1 MDRDRILKGIKEAL
15 EKAKKRNFQESVELA
30 INLKDVDLSNPK
42 NRINEEIILPKGRG
56 KPIKVAVFAGEELAY
71 KAKDVADLVIPGD
84 EISKLGED
92 KKSAKRLASEYDFF
106 LAETTFMPLIGK
118 HLGIV
123 LGPRGKMPR
132 PIPPSADPKPI
143 IENLRKMVRA
153 RSKDRVTFHVPVGIR
168 DMSPEDLADNVE
180 AVLNRIISKLERGEM
195 NIRSAYVKTTMGPAV
210 RIL

>member
-1 MDRDRILKGIKEAL
+1 MDSKRILDGVKEAL
-15 EKAKKRNFQESVELA
+15 EKAKKRNFRESIELA

-42 NRINEEIILPKGRG
+42 NRINEEILLPKGRG
-56 KPIKVAVFAGEELAY
+56 KPVKVAIFAGDELAY
-71 KAKDVADLVIPGD
+71 KAKDAADLVIPGE
-84 EISKLGED
+84 EIPELGED
-92 KKSAKRLASEYDFF
+92 KKRAKQLANEYDFF
-106 LAETTFMPLIGK
+106 LAETTYMPLVGK

-123 LGPRGKMPR
+123 LGPRGKMPK
-132 PIPPSADPKPI
+132 PIPPSADPRPI

-153 RSKDRVTFHVPVGIR
+153 RSKDRPTFHVPVGVR
-168 DMSPEDLADNVE
+168 DMPPEDIAQNIE

>member
-1 MDRDRILKGIKEAL
+1 MDSKKILEGVREAL
-15 EKAKKRNFQESVELA
+15 EKAKERNFKESVEVA

-56 KPIKVAVFAGEELAY
+56 KPVKIALFAGDELAF
-71 KAKDVADLVIPGD
+71 KAKGVADLIIPGD
-84 EISKLGED
+84 EIPKLGED
-92 KKSAKRLASEYDFF
+92 KKRAKKLANEYDFF
-106 LAETTFMPLIGK
+106 LAETTYMPLVGK

-153 RSKDRVTFHVPVGIR
+153 RSKDRPTFHVPVGVR
-168 DMSPEDLADNVE
+168 DMPPEDIAQNIE
-180 AVLNRIISKLERGEM
+180 AVLNRIVSRLEKGEM

>member
-1 MDRDRILKGIKEAL
+1 
-15 EKAKKRNFQESVELA
+15 
-30 INLKDVDLSNPK
+30 
-42 NRINEEIILPKGRG
+42 
-56 KPIKVAVFAGEELAY
+56 
-71 KAKDVADLVIPGD
+71 
-84 EISKLGED
+84 
-92 KKSAKRLASEYDFF
+92 
-106 LAETTFMPLIGK
+106 MPLIGK